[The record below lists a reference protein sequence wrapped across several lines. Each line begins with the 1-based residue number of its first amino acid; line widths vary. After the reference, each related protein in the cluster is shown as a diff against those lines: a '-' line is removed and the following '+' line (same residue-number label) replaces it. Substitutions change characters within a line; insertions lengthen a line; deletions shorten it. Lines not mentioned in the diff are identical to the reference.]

1 MPGGPVSASKA
12 TVQSTIHD
20 EGVIKIRH
28 RGLTYDVR
36 FSVGGIG

>member
-28 RGLTYDVR
+28 RGYSVNVR
-36 FSVGGIG
+36 FSIGGID